1 MLGMILSEAVARG
14 YCVRNVARDLSLKK
28 EKPAQKPEFT
38 AEDILEIRRRLQIEP
53 DWMRVSFEMAI
64 HQGTRLRATQVD
76 LH

>member
-38 AEDILEIRRRLQIEP
+38 AEDILEIRRRL
-53 DWMRVSFEMAI
+53 
-64 HQGTRLRATQVD
+64 
-76 LH
+76 